1 MLKDHLLLLT
11 NFNTNDLNFKPN
23 IFIKNH
29 LIRSLEYKKKI
40 NYLII
45 LYNIF
50 FNKNIYNHHNYNYN
64 N

>member
-50 FNKNIYNHHNYNYN
+50 FNKNIYNHNKQL
-64 N
+64 